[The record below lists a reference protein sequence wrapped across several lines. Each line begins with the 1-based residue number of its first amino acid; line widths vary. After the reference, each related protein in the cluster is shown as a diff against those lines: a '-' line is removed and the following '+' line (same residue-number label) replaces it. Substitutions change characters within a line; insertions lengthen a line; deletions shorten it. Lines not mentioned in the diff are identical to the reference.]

1 MCGPSP
7 VCQVFVRDAN
17 QVMNLVGLPLLERFS
32 PHVGVPNTGVVVV
45 ASLEN
50 VLMGA

>member
-7 VCQVFVRDAN
+7 VCQVFVRAAN
-17 QVMNLVGLPLLERFS
+17 HVMNLVELTLLERFS
-32 PHVGVPNTGVVVV
+32 LHVGVPNTGVVVV
-45 ASLEN
+45 AWLEN